1 MQSPLLPVLLL
12 APGTLAAR
20 EDGDRSCPGLG
31 DLCAEWRGPRAL
43 TGAVLLP
50 AAERQE
56 GEDGEGKQGAAE
68 AAPAA
73 GGMGCCCWPALAAV
87 VIINN
92 VNP

>member
-1 MQSPLLPVLLL
+1 MSPLLPVLLL
-12 APGTLAAR
+12 APSTLAAR
-20 EDGDRSCPGLG
+20 DDGDRSCPGLG
-31 DLCAEWRGPRAL
+31 DLCAEWPGPRAL

-50 AAERQE
+50 TEGQE
-56 GEDGEGKQGAAE
+56 GEDGKQGAAQ
-68 AAPAA
+68 AA